1 VAREKECPE
10 YVISFTPRRRHNP
23 IHHHPSQ
30 NHCMPS
36 LPSTSYHSFPSFV
49 VPRRCKCKR
58 DSPPG
63 VSSLGPATGRTKE
76 GGDRDCR
83 IAPLQVQA
91 GLASRRVFT
100 WLSHANNE
108 GGRRP
113 QLSNS
118 TAVANNM
125 TTSVSGGAIF
135 MNAKDVTIECDV
147 EWHTRG
153 RY

>member
-1 VAREKECPE
+1 MAREKECPE
-10 YVISFTPRRRHNP
+10 YVISFTPCRQHNP
-23 IHHHPSQ
+23 IHHHPSR
-30 NHCMPS
+30 NYP
-36 LPSTSYHSFPSFV
+36 LFPSFV
-49 VPRRCKCKR
+49 VPRHCKCKR

-91 GLASRRVFT
+91 GLSRRVFT
-100 WLSHANNE
+100 WLSHTNNE

-118 TAVANNM
+118 TAVANDM
-125 TTSVSGGAIF
+125 TTSVSRGGIF
-135 MNAKDVTIECDV
+135 VNAKDVTIECDV

-153 RY
+153 RS